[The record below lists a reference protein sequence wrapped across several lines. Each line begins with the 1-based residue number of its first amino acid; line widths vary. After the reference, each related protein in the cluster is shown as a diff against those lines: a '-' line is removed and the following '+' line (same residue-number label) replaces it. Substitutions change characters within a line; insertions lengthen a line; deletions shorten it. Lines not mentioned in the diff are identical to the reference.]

1 MDFFHR
7 NKKTLLTGAM
17 IVFCVGLFVL
27 FPARGIFEEIV
38 KSTFFFFILPALYIT
53 LVLKE
58 PLRHW
63 GFFKGTLS
71 RHTIIF
77 SGALFFAALLLLL
90 LAIAFT
96 DFARSYVLPLS
107 IQTDFW
113 LFVLYELLFV
123 GLFAALYEFFFRGFV
138 QGAFEQLLGWRAVA
152 LQFIV
157 TSCVFAL
164 LEPSVWQMTP
174 FLLSA
179 IVAGMIK
186 YWTRSLYWAF
196 LASFLLLLLTDV
208 FVINALRT

>member
-7 NKKTLLTGAM
+7 NKKTLLTSAV
-17 IVFCVGLFVL
+17 IILCVGLFAA

-38 KSTFFFFILPALYIT
+38 KSATFLFIIPALYIT

-58 PLRHW
+58 PMRHW
-63 GFFKGTLS
+63 GFFKGS
-71 RHTIIF
+71 FPRHTIIF
-77 SGALFFAALLLLL
+77 SVALFFAGLLFLL
-90 LAIAFT
+90 LALSFT
-96 DFARSYVLPLS
+96 DFARVYALPLS
-107 IQTDFW
+107 VQTNFW

-138 QGAFEQLLGWRAVA
+138 QGAFEQTLGWRAM
-152 LQFIV
+152 LIQFV
-157 TSCVFAL
+157 VVFGTFAI
-164 LEPSVWQMTP
+164 LEPSLWHMIP

-196 LASFLLLLLTDV
+196 TASFLLLLLTDV
-208 FVINALRT
+208 LVISALR